1 MMSAMGHRP
10 RRRVRV
16 AVALLAAAAG
26 LGACSAPPPDLP
38 ATIGC
43 TYQYRPAAGASAGER
58 SGTVEVLGTTGPAT
72 APAVTE
78 LPDFRMEVV
87 YVAAG
92 PEGASVRIAVDD
104 PAGEPL
110 HHVLYQVGA
119 GADLR
124 SSTSHGFTGLHYV
137 YSGPAELQYFCLAD
151 G

>member
-58 SGTVEVLGTTGPAT
+58 SGTVEALGTTGPAT

-119 GADLR
+119 GADL

-137 YSGPAELQYFCLAD
+137 YSGPAELQYFCVAD